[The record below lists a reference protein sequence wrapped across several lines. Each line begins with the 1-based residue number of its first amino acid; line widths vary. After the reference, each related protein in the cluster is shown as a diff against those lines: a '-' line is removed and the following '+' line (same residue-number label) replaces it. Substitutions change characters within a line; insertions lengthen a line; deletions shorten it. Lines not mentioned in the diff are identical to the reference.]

1 MAVAV
6 VRRAGTATALARI
19 LAPLVV
25 FLSRAPRPDTHFVP
39 PPLFAGILALAAFS
53 AAAVLDLLFLRN
65 PQGAEEGNTLG
76 RWGVAYTTVFALLFY
91 PATNTV
97 LRSGW
102 SDLEVA
108 TMISAAILSGYGAG
122 WIAWWA
128 ARLLAGGRG
137 SVAGTTEGAATEKRP
152 HAVY

>member
-6 VRRAGTATALARI
+6 VRRAGTATALALI
-19 LAPLVV
+19 LTPLVA

-39 PPLFAGILALAAFS
+39 PLLFAGILALAAFG
-53 AAAVLDLLFLRN
+53 AAAVLDLLFLRD
-65 PQGAEEGNTLG
+65 PQGAKNGNTLG

-91 PATNTV
+91 PAANTV

-102 SDLEVA
+102 SALEVA
-108 TMISAAILSGYGAG
+108 TMIAAAILSGFGAG
-122 WIAWWA
+122 WVAWWA

-137 SVAGTTEGAATEKRP
+137 SVAGRTAGAATEKRP
-152 HAVY
+152 HTVY